1 MLPNQEQLFE
11 HMYQENFWK
20 LRRYALIYLSE
31 SQSEEIV
38 QDTFY
43 EAAQKIDLLL
53 EHKNPEGWLMNTLKN
68 KVRNCQRQN
77 QKDMLRLVSL
87 DSEIALQV
95 TAPENVEDTIE
106 RDEALFA
113 LSQKITETLSS
124 EDLYLLRRIVF
135 DKASHKEVSSE
146 LGITVWGSQK
156 RLERIRDRL
165 SIIFPGHRK

>member
-68 KVRNCQRQN
+68 MV
-77 QKDMLRLVSL
+77 
-87 DSEIALQV
+87 
-95 TAPENVEDTIE
+95 
-106 RDEALFA
+106 
-113 LSQKITETLSS
+113 
-124 EDLYLLRRIVF
+124 LL
-135 DKASHKEVSSE
+135 HME
-146 LGITVWGSQK
+146 
-156 RLERIRDRL
+156 
-165 SIIFPGHRK
+165 